1 MKRMYRVLLRLY
13 PYDFRAA
20 FEREMLV
27 GELLAGARFES
38 RREVAGLLRGAVAEW
53 CAKLTTDPS
62 VRGRALPD
70 LRMMR
75 PAGVSQAVWF
85 GATRCTSDTSR

>member
-1 MKRMYRVLLRLY
+1 MRSIYCGLLRLY

-20 FEREMLV
+20 FEGEMLRALGQSAV
-27 GELLAGARFES
+27 T
-38 RREVAGLLRGAVAEW
+38 EVAGLLRGAATEW
-53 CAKLTTDPS
+53 WAKLTTDKN

-75 PAGVSQAVWF
+75 PAGVTQEEWF
-85 GATRCTSDTSR
+85 WRRACSPGILR

>member
-1 MKRMYRVLLRLY
+1 MRRVYKALLGLY
-13 PYDFRAA
+13 PHDYRAA
-20 FEREMLV
+20 FESEMLRSFEHPAV
-27 GELLAGARFES
+27 AEL
-38 RREVAGLLRGAVAEW
+38 AGLLRGIAAEW

-75 PAGVSQAVWF
+75 PAGMPRELWF
-85 GATRCTSDTSR
+85 GRTECWSDTSR